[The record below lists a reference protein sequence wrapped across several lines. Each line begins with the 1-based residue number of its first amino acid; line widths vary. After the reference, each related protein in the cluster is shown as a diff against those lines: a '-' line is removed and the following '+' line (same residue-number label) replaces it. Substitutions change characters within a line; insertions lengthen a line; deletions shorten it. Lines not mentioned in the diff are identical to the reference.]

1 MSKEKQ
7 QPEAVYRATMA
18 AHCRTVQIEESKLGE
33 FQELCHEMSNSN
45 GLVMN
50 HLLIA
55 LPLNGEKQRELL
67 ETALDL
73 SIRGATAL
81 MKLMSKLGQLRES
94 LAKGNSPGTEG

>member
-1 MSKEKQ
+1 M
-7 QPEAVYRATMA
+7 T
-18 AHCRTVQIEESKLGE
+18 AHGRTFQVEESKLIE
-33 FQELCHEMSNSN
+33 FQELCHEMSNSS

-55 LPLNGEKQRELL
+55 LRLNAEEQRELL

-81 MKLMSKLGQLRES
+81 MKLMWKLARLEES
-94 LAKGNSPGTEG
+94 LAKDNRPGTGG